1 VTREKFVRFNF
12 RRPKQGFVTLFAM
25 VVCLFGL
32 FACGGGGV
40 GEGGTGGVKTQ
51 NTGRVTGASDK
62 TIEVNGVQYDKQQ
75 AKVVDGFNQPVSAD
89 RVTLGSWVDVESVL
103 GDGNAQLQA
112 QLIRVRPAMRG
123 KVTQVDAMN
132 QRLSVLG
139 SQGQLDSDVIWDG
152 VDGASQLREGDWVEV
167 HGTLAQTNGSIDV
180 TRLEK
185 LNAPSSDYELRGVVT
200 RVNATDHTMT
210 VGGQKIDYNQA
221 SVAVRVAL
229 QEGLVVRVSS
239 SQPPADGQRWVVDR
253 VVDDQ
258 WLVGDAA
265 QVYVEG
271 VVTQFQAG
279 PVFVLEGLGVDAS
292 GADKSY
298 TVTGNGQR
306 VAVVG
311 VLKAGVLKAQAVRV
325 VTPGEPVIF
334 TLTGLI
340 KQYKG
345 PSDFRIGNVAI
356 NASTAKIVGG
366 SSADLANGRKVRVRG
381 EVLAPGLFAIRL
393 EFVD

>member
-1 VTREKFVRFNF
+1 MIREKFVSFFFCRL
-12 RRPKQGFVTLFAM
+12 KQISMTLCVM
-25 VVCLFGL
+25 VICLFGL
-32 FACGGGGV
+32 FACGGGV
-40 GEGGTGGVKTQ
+40 GEGGTGGVKSK
-51 NTGRVTGASDK
+51 NTGRVTGLSDK
-62 TIEVNGVQYDKQQ
+62 AIEVNGVQYDKQQ
-75 AKVVDGFNQPVSAD
+75 ATVVDGFNQPTSGD
-89 RVTLGSWVDVESVL
+89 RVTLGAWVDVEAVSS
-103 GDGNAQLQA
+103 DNNHQA
-112 QLIRVRPAMRG
+112 ELIRVRPAMRG
-123 KVTQVDAMN
+123 KVTQVDALN

-139 SQGQLDSDVIWDG
+139 SQGQLNGDAILDG
-152 VDGASQLREGDWVEV
+152 IDDAGQLREGDWVEV
-167 HGTLAQTNGSIDV
+167 HGTLAQTNGGIDV

-200 RVNATDHTMT
+200 RVNAGDHTMT
-210 VGGQKIDYNQA
+210 VGGQKIDYSQA

-229 QEGLVVRVSS
+229 QAGLVVRVSS
-239 SQPPADGQRWVVDR
+239 SQPPVDEQRWVVGR

-279 PVFVLEGLGVDAS
+279 PVFVLEGLSVDAN

-298 TVTGNGQR
+298 TISGNGQR

-334 TLTGLI
+334 TVTGLI
-340 KQYKG
+340 KQYKS
-345 PSDFRIGNVAI
+345 PSEFRIGKVVI
-356 NASTAKIVGG
+356 NASTAKVVGG
-366 SSADLANGRKVRVRG
+366 SSADLADGRKVRVRG
-381 EVLAPGLFAIRL
+381 EVRSPGLFANRL

>member
-1 VTREKFVRFNF
+1 MRFLF
-12 RRPKQGFVTLFAM
+12 RRPKQGFVTLCALVM
-25 VVCLFGL
+25 CLFGL
-32 FACGGGGV
+32 LACGGGGV
-40 GEGGTGGVKTQ
+40 GEGGTGGVKTK
-51 NTGRVTGASDK
+51 NTGRVTGSSDK
-62 TIEVNGVQYDKQQ
+62 FIEVNGVQYDKQQ
-75 AKVVDGFNQPVSAD
+75 AAVVDGFNQPASSE
-89 RVTLGSWVDVESVL
+89 RVTLGAWVDVEAVL
-103 GDGNAQLQA
+103 GDNNQPAQA

-167 HGTLAQTNGSIDV
+167 HGALAQTNGGIDV

-185 LNAPSSDYELRGVVT
+185 LNAPLPNYELRGVVT
-200 RVNATDHTMT
+200 RVNAADRTMT
-210 VGGQKIDYNQA
+210 VGGQKIDYTQA

-229 QEGLVVRVSS
+229 QVGLVVRVSS
-239 SQPPADGQRWVVDR
+239 SQPPADEQRWVVDR

-258 WLVGDAA
+258 WLVGDAV

-271 VVTQFQAG
+271 VVTQFQSG
-279 PVFVLEGLGVDAS
+279 PVFVLEGLEVDAS
-292 GADKSY
+292 GAEKNR
-298 TVTGNGQR
+298 TITGNGQR
-306 VAVVG
+306 LAVVG
-311 VLKAGVLKAQAVRV
+311 VLKAGILKAQAVSV
-325 VTPGEPVIF
+325 LVPGEPVIF

-340 KQYKG
+340 KQYKS

-381 EVLAPGLFAIRL
+381 EVLAPGLFAIRI